1 MKSLT
6 DRFGRWLGPYAAL
19 WITLIVG
26 GFLVITLALLGAEV
40 YQDVVARDGVSGLD
54 RPALELA
61 KQYRNP
67 GMDAAV
73 TAFTNIGGG
82 IGMPIFASILV
93 AWLTYVSRSWRPLIL
108 VGGAAAVS
116 VTATGVGKTLMGRVR
131 PDHLDAVPPFEFSPS
146 FPSGHTLNTTVVI
159 GVVVYLMCLQMDRT
173 WVRAAV
179 ITVGTLFIIAMG
191 LSRVFLGHHWLTD
204 VMAAWLLGLAWVG
217 IVILA
222 HRLFHVIRRR
232 EHAGPAPTFEHP
244 AHLTPEEAPEGN
256 DTGTEA
262 PVTDESGVSNRPGA
276 AEDPRGGGSDRGSHG
291 SSGSS
296 SGGRSQGGSPGS
308 RSRGGEPLSG

>member
-19 WITLIVG
+19 WLTLIVG

-61 KQYRNP
+61 KQYRSP

-116 VTATGVGKTLMGRVR
+116 VTATAVGKTLMGRVR
-131 PDHLDAVPPFEFSPS
+131 PDHLDAVPPFEFSPA

-159 GVVVYLMCLQMDRT
+159 GVVVYLMCLQMDRA

-244 AHLTPEEAPEGN
+244 AHLTLEPEGS
-256 DTGTEA
+256 GSRAEA
-262 PVTDESGVSNRPGA
+262 AAADESAVWNDRA
-276 AEDPRGGGSDRGSHG
+276 AGREDPHGSNDAGGGSHG
-291 SSGSS
+291 T
-296 SGGRSQGGSPGS
+296 RSQ
-308 RSRGGEPLSG
+308 GGEPLSG

>member
-1 MKSLT
+1 MMKSLN

-26 GFLVITLALLGAEV
+26 GFLVISLALLGAEV
-40 YQDVVARDGVSGLD
+40 YQSVVAKDGVAGLD
-54 RPALELA
+54 QPALEMA

-67 GMDAAV
+67 GLDAAV

-82 IGMPIFASILV
+82 IGMPILASILV

-116 VTATGVGKTLMGRVR
+116 ITATTVSKTLMGRVR
-131 PDHLDAVPPFEFSPS
+131 PEHIDAVPPFEFSPS

-159 GVVVYLMCLQMDRT
+159 GVVVYLMCLQTYRNL
-173 WVRAAV
+173 VRVAV
-179 ITVGTLFIIAMG
+179 ITVGLLFIIAMG
-191 LSRVFLGHHWLTD
+191 LSRVFLGHHWMTD
-204 VMAAWLLGLAWVG
+204 VMAAWLLGFAWVG
-217 IVILA
+217 MVILA

-244 AHLTPEEAPEGN
+244 ARMPDKESSDIGGSEAEKGSG
-256 DTGTEA
+256 GT
-262 PVTDESGVSNRPGA
+262 A
-276 AEDPRGGGSDRGSHG
+276 AGGGSR
-291 SSGSS
+291 
-296 SGGRSQGGSPGS
+296 GGRP
-308 RSRGGEPLSG
+308 PSG

>member
-1 MKSLT
+1 MKSLN

-26 GFLVITLALLGAEV
+26 GFLVISLALLGAEV
-40 YQDVVARDGVSGLD
+40 YQSVVAKDGVAGLD
-54 RPALELA
+54 QPALEIA

-67 GMDAAV
+67 GLDAAV

-82 IGMPIFASILV
+82 IGMPILASILV

-116 VTATGVGKTLMGRVR
+116 ITATTVSKTLMGRVR
-131 PDHLDAVPPFEFSPS
+131 PEHIDAVPPFEFSPS

-159 GVVVYLMCLQMDRT
+159 GVVVYLMCLQTYRNL
-173 WVRAAV
+173 VRVAV
-179 ITVGTLFIIAMG
+179 ITVGLLFIIAMG
-191 LSRVFLGHHWLTD
+191 LSRVFLGHHWMTD
-204 VMAAWLLGLAWVG
+204 VMAAWLLGFAWVG
-217 IVILA
+217 MVILA

-244 AHLTPEEAPEGN
+244 ARMP
-256 DTGTEA
+256 DK
-262 PVTDESGVSNRPGA
+262 ESS
-276 AEDPRGGGSDRGSHG
+276 DIGGSEAEKG
-291 SSGSS
+291 
-296 SGGRSQGGSPGS
+296 SGGTAADGG
-308 RSRGGEPLSG
+308 SRGGRPPSG

>member
-1 MKSLT
+1 MKSLN

-26 GFLVITLALLGAEV
+26 GFLVISLALLGAEV
-40 YQDVVARDGVSGLD
+40 YQSVVAKDGVAGLD
-54 RPALELA
+54 QPALEMA

-67 GMDAAV
+67 GLDAAV

-82 IGMPIFASILV
+82 IGMPILASILV

-116 VTATGVGKTLMGRVR
+116 ITATTVSKTLMGRVR
-131 PDHLDAVPPFEFSPS
+131 PEHIDAVPPFEFSPS

-159 GVVVYLMCLQMDRT
+159 GVVVYLMCLQTYRNL
-173 WVRAAV
+173 VRVAV
-179 ITVGTLFIIAMG
+179 ITVGLLFIIAMG
-191 LSRVFLGHHWLTD
+191 LSRVFLGHHWMTD
-204 VMAAWLLGLAWVG
+204 VMAAWLLGFAWVG
-217 IVILA
+217 MVILA

-244 AHLTPEEAPEGN
+244 ARMP
-256 DTGTEA
+256 DK
-262 PVTDESGVSNRPGA
+262 ESS
-276 AEDPRGGGSDRGSHG
+276 DIGGSEAEKG
-291 SSGSS
+291 
-296 SGGRSQGGSPGS
+296 SGGTAADGG
-308 RSRGGEPLSG
+308 SRGGRPPSG